1 MRGKYYMTIDF
12 KKIQIDEE
20 LADLLPKLSEDDS
33 SSLTQS
39 LLDNGFDQ
47 KFGRIKVWFPEDNDG
62 TGYIV
67 DGHNRYK
74 MCSKNGIELSD
85 YCFEPVFFD
94 SKEDVIKWML
104 ENQLAR
110 RNLQTIQRIAIAEK
124 YRPIFEKQA
133 KERQSEYHGNQYDKK
148 REVPQNFVEVQNRK
162 KQDNET
168 NAKLAKMADVNR
180 ETYRQAKRV
189 LDSDNEEVKRRVLSG
204 KTSIS
209 AGYRELRN
217 NSNENSVPK
226 KEEKNTPEQRII
238 EADNRMNEIDRKIAD
253 LKNERENLMRKRSM
267 IFESLDIECE
277 LKYEFFI
284 SDDNYL
290 ELGVIIRECRFY
302 IETDGSKQIFV
313 ECGVYPSECP
323 DIFYVNKIPERYKND
338 FLMLWKK
345 AYKEDAEYTR
355 KESEKKNEEFKR
367 KHREAVINDINK
379 CNDFYKQCY
388 RILAKCIHP
397 DTGGSVEA
405 MQCLNQLKVMWG
417 I

>member
-1 MRGKYYMTIDF
+1 MTIDF

-74 MCSKNGIELSD
+74 ICSKNGIELSD
-85 YCFEPVFFD
+85 YCFEPVYFD

-302 IETDGSKQIFV
+302 IETDDSKQIFV

>member
-1 MRGKYYMTIDF
+1 MTIDF

-74 MCSKNGIELSD
+74 ICSKNGIELSD

-267 IFESLDIECE
+267 IFKSLDIECE

>member
-1 MRGKYYMTIDF
+1 MTIDF

-20 LADLLPKLSEDDS
+20 LKDLLPRLSEDDS
-33 SSLTQS
+33 NSLTQS
-39 LLDNGFDQ
+39 LIENGFDQ
-47 KFGRIKVWFPEDNDG
+47 KFGRIKVWFPENNDG
-62 TGYIV
+62 IGYIV

-74 MCSKNGIELSD
+74 ICSKNGIELSD
-85 YCFEPVFFD
+85 YCFEPVYFD
-94 SKEDVIKWML
+94 SKENVIKWML

-168 NAKLAKMADVNR
+168 NAKLAEMANVNR

-238 EADNRMNEIDRKIAD
+238 EFDDRMNEIDRKIAD

-267 IFESLDIECE
+267 MFETLDIECE
-277 LKYEFFI
+277 LKYEF
-284 SDDNYL
+284 
-290 ELGVIIRECRFY
+290 IIDKNGFRDYQFY
-302 IETDGSKQIFV
+302 IECNGHKNIFV
-313 ECGVYPSECP
+313 TCCVLFDETP
-323 DIFYVNKIPERYKND
+323 DNLWIDKIPEKYKND
-338 FLMLWKK
+338 FIMLWKK
-345 AYKEDAEYTR
+345 AHKEDVLYREKIDAEN
-355 KESEKKNEEFKR
+355 EKKWQQKYSDAFK
-367 KHREAVINDINK
+367 KIFDGLHGNK
-379 CNDFYKQCY
+379 ADDESKNYFKKCY
-388 RILAKCIHP
+388 ITLAKSIHP

-405 MQCLNQLKVMWG
+405 MQCLNELKELWG
-417 I
+417 V

>member
-1 MRGKYYMTIDF
+1 MIIDF

-20 LADLLPKLSEDDS
+20 LEDLLPGLSEDDS
-33 SSLTQS
+33 NSLTQS
-39 LLDNGFDQ
+39 LIENGFDQ

-74 MCSKNGIELSD
+74 ICKKNDIELSY
-85 YCFEPVFFD
+85 YCFESVYFD
-94 SKEDVIKWML
+94 SKEEVIKWML

-124 YRPIFEKQA
+124 YRSIFERQA
-133 KERQSEYHGNQYDKK
+133 KQRQSEYHGNQYDKK

-189 LDSDNEEVKRRVLSG
+189 LDSDNEEIKRRVLSG

-267 IFESLDIECE
+267 MFEALDIECE

-290 ELGVIIRECRFY
+290 GLGVIIRECRFY
-302 IETDGSKQIFV
+302 IETDGKKQIFV

-367 KHREAVINDINK
+367 KHREAVINDISK
-379 CNDFYKQCY
+379 CSDFYKQCY
-388 RILAKCIHP
+388 RTLAKCIHP

>member
-1 MRGKYYMTIDF
+1 MTIDF

-74 MCSKNGIELSD
+74 ICSKNGIELSD

>member
-1 MRGKYYMTIDF
+1 MTIDF

-20 LADLLPKLSEDDS
+20 LEDLLPRLSEDDS
-33 SSLTQS
+33 NSLTQS
-39 LLDNGFDQ
+39 LIENGFDQ
-47 KFGRIKVWFPEDNDG
+47 KFGRIKVWFPENNDG

-74 MCSKNGIELSD
+74 ICRKNDIELSD
-85 YCFEPVFFD
+85 YCFEPVYFD
-94 SKEDVIKWML
+94 SKEEVVKWML

-124 YRPIFEKQA
+124 YRPIYEKQA

-148 REVPQNFVEVQNRK
+148 CEVPQNFVEVQNRK

-168 NAKLAKMADVNR
+168 NAKLAEMANVNR

-238 EADNRMNEIDRKIAD
+238 EADNRMNEIDREISS
-253 LKNERENLMRKRSM
+253 LRTERESLMRKRSM
-267 IFESLDIECE
+267 MFEALDIECE

-397 DTGGSVEA
+397 DTGGNIEA

>member
-1 MRGKYYMTIDF
+1 MTIDF

-20 LADLLPKLSEDDS
+20 LENLLPKLSEDDS
-33 SSLTQS
+33 NSLTQS
-39 LLDNGFDQ
+39 LLYNGFDQ

-74 MCSKNGIELSD
+74 ICSKNGIKLSD
-85 YCFEPVFFD
+85 YCFEPVYFD

-217 NSNENSVPK
+217 NSNESSVPK

>member
-1 MRGKYYMTIDF
+1 MTIDF

-20 LADLLPKLSEDDS
+20 LEDLLPKLSEDDS
-33 SSLTQS
+33 NSLAQS

-47 KFGRIKVWFPEDNDG
+47 KFGRIKVWFPENNDG

-74 MCSKNGIELSD
+74 ICSKNGIELSD

>member
-1 MRGKYYMTIDF
+1 MTIDF

-74 MCSKNGIELSD
+74 ICSKNGIELSD
-85 YCFEPVFFD
+85 YCFKPIFFD

-189 LDSDNEEVKRRVLSG
+189 LDSDNEEIKRRVLSG

-267 IFESLDIECE
+267 MFEALDIECE

-367 KHREAVINDINK
+367 KHREAVINDISK
-379 CNDFYKQCY
+379 CSDFYKQCY
-388 RILAKCIHP
+388 RTLAKCIHP
-397 DTGGSVEA
+397 DTGGSVET

>member
-1 MRGKYYMTIDF
+1 MTIDF

-20 LADLLPKLSEDDS
+20 LKDLLPRLSEDDS
-33 SSLTQS
+33 NSLTQS
-39 LLDNGFDQ
+39 LIENGFDQ
-47 KFGRIKVWFPEDNDG
+47 KFGRIKVWFPENNDG
-62 TGYIV
+62 IGYIV

-74 MCSKNGIELSD
+74 ICSKNGIELSD
-85 YCFEPVFFD
+85 YCFESVFFD

-217 NSNENSVPK
+217 NSNESSVPK

-267 IFESLDIECE
+267 IFESLDIECK

>member
-1 MRGKYYMTIDF
+1 MIIDF

-20 LADLLPKLSEDDS
+20 LEELLPKLSEDDS

-74 MCSKNGIELSD
+74 ICSKNGIELSD

-217 NSNENSVPK
+217 NSNESSVPK

>member
-1 MRGKYYMTIDF
+1 MTIDF

-20 LADLLPKLSEDDS
+20 LEDLLPKLSEDDS
-33 SSLTQS
+33 NSLKQS
-39 LLDNGFDQ
+39 LIENGFDQ
-47 KFGRIKVWFPEDNDG
+47 KFGRIKVWFPENNDG

-74 MCSKNGIELSD
+74 ICSKNGIELSD
-85 YCFEPVFFD
+85 YCFEPIFFD

-148 REVPQNFVEVQNRK
+148 CAVPQNFVEVQNRK

-168 NAKLAKMADVNR
+168 NAKLAKMANVNR

-217 NSNENSVPK
+217 NSNENSVLN

-267 IFESLDIECE
+267 MFETLDIECE

>member
-1 MRGKYYMTIDF
+1 MTIDF

-74 MCSKNGIELSD
+74 ICSKNGIELSD

-345 AYKEDAEYTR
+345 AYKEDDEYTR

>member
-1 MRGKYYMTIDF
+1 MTIDF

-20 LADLLPKLSEDDS
+20 LKDLLPRLSEDDS
-33 SSLTQS
+33 NSLTQS
-39 LLDNGFDQ
+39 LIENGFDQ
-47 KFGRIKVWFPEDNDG
+47 KFGRIKVWFPENNDG
-62 TGYIV
+62 IGYIV

-74 MCSKNGIELSD
+74 ICSKNGIELSD

>member
-1 MRGKYYMTIDF
+1 MTIDF

-20 LADLLPKLSEDDS
+20 LEELLPKLSEDDS
-33 SSLTQS
+33 NSLTQS
-39 LLDNGFDQ
+39 LLYNGFDQ
-47 KFGRIKVWFPEDNDG
+47 KFGRIKVWFPENNDG

-74 MCSKNGIELSD
+74 TCRKNNIELSD
-85 YCFEPVFFD
+85 YCFEPVYFD

-110 RNLQTIQRIAIAEK
+110 RNLSSAQRISVAEK
-124 YRPIFEKQA
+124 YRSVYEKQA
-133 KERQSEYHGNQYDKK
+133 KQRQSEYHGNQYEKK
-148 REVPQNFVEVQNRK
+148 SEVPQNFGEVQNRK

-168 NAKLAKMADVNR
+168 NAKLAKMANVNR
-180 ETYRQAKRV
+180 ETYRQTKHV
-189 LDSDNEEVKRRVLSG
+189 LDSDNEDLKQRVLSG

-209 AGYRELRN
+209 AGYKELRK
-217 NSNENSVPK
+217 SINENAVPE
-226 KEEKNTPEQRII
+226 KEEHNTPEQRII
-238 EADNRMNEIDRKIAD
+238 ETDRRMSEIDREIAD
-253 LKNERENLMRKRSM
+253 LKNERENLIRKRSM

-290 ELGVIIRECRFY
+290 GLGVIIRECRFY
-302 IETDGSKQIFV
+302 IETDGNKQIFV

-323 DIFYVNKIPERYKND
+323 DIFYINKIPERYKND

-367 KHREAVINDINK
+367 KHREAVMNDINK
-379 CNDFYKQCY
+379 CSNFYKQCY
-388 RILAKCIHP
+388 RTLAKCIHP

-405 MQCLNQLKVMWG
+405 MQCLNQLKVMWDV
-417 I
+417 